1 MRLIAALAF
10 APLLVA
16 TAASAQDLSVPADPV
31 AAIEGDWQGI
41 WDDWAVNIHNGTVTL
56 TKADPDNYNWI
67 PVGTVIGVLNNGG
80 ERVERGFHFSTSTC
94 LNHER
99 DSAPSRWQMIPCGG
113 AGAGLSVYADDY
125 ELHVSG
131 LSFRR
136 SKSASGRQSAVTAEE
151 PKKQGTERTERPSAD
166 DRAKAAGE
174 AEKARIAA
182 REQREAEFQA
192 KMAEHEAGVA
202 EYNRK
207 VAEREAEIARQ
218 NAQQSAAKEAAARE
232 LEAYRLKAAAAE
244 RLQKA
249 YDAAQ
254 RRYTSCVAGNA
265 QACAD
270 IAAGKPVATEVA
282 DDGKASTDTDATRCI
297 SSPVVGQS
305 STWKDA
311 IAATV
316 VNGCPTA
323 VDIRICL
330 LRDGG
335 WNCGV
340 NWGLKPQESW
350 SWSSFKSNGE
360 LFWDARVSGSNRPLG
375 SPAGM

>member
-1 MRLIAALAF
+1 MR
-10 APLLVA
+10 
-16 TAASAQDLSVPADPV
+16 T
-31 AAIEGDWQGI
+31 
-41 WDDWAVNIHNGTVTL
+41 
-56 TKADPDNYNWI
+56 
-67 PVGTVIGVLNNGG
+67 
-80 ERVERGFHFSTSTC
+80 R
-94 LNHER
+94 
-99 DSAPSRWQMIPCGG
+99 
-113 AGAGLSVYADDY
+113 
-125 ELHVSG
+125 
-131 LSFRR
+131 
-136 SKSASGRQSAVTAEE
+136 
-151 PKKQGTERTERPSAD
+151 
-166 DRAKAAGE
+166 
-174 AEKARIAA
+174 

-207 VAEREAEIARQ
+207 VAEREAEIERQ

-232 LEAYRLKAAAAE
+232 LEAYRMKAAAAE
-244 RLQKA
+244 RLQKK

-254 RRYTSCVAGNA
+254 KRHSLCLAGNA

-270 IAAGKPVATEVA
+270 IAAGKPVAAEVA
-282 DDGKASTDTDATRCI
+282 DAGKASTDSDATRCV

-323 VDIRICL
+323 VDVRICL

-350 SWSSFKSNGE
+350 AWSSFKSNGE